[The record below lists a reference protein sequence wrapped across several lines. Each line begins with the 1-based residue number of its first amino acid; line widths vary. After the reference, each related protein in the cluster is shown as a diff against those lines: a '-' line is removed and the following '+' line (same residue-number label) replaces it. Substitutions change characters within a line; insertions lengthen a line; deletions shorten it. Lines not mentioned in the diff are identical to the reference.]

1 MKCKSALYAILSRAR
16 LVRVEGL
23 FNGFVGVD
31 PFDFDGDPS
40 LWGFSDVL
48 VTSSFLVFI
57 GLALRVE
64 DRVAWVND
72 GPTMLLVKW
81 MRDSG

>member
-1 MKCKSALYAILSRAR
+1 
-16 LVRVEGL
+16 VRVEGL

-40 LWGFSDVL
+40 LWVFSDVL
-48 VTSSFLVFI
+48 VTSSFLGFT

-64 DRVAWVND
+64 DRVACVND
-72 GPTMLLVKW
+72 GPAMLLVRW
-81 MRDSG
+81 TRCSG